1 MFDSASYKN
10 LLKFIS
16 SKACHIEILF
26 IKLRKR
32 PELNGSGST
41 VLDKFLTVL
50 DKTVLDKFVSMRQH
64 FLSLIDSK
72 YLK

>member
-41 VLDKFLTVL
+41 VLDKF
-50 DKTVLDKFVSMRQH
+50 VSMRQH